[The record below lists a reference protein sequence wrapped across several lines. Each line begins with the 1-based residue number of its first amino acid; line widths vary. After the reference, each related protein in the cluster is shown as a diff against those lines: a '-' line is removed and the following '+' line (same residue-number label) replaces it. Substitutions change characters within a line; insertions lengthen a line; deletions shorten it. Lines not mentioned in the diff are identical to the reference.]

1 MGPFVC
7 KQSQC
12 SCLALP
18 CICSSQSACLLIK
31 VHLQLLSSKELFTL
45 SVCVWLSICLS
56 GDLWCQQL
64 EHGCSLGAHVSRCH
78 QLGRLSKP
86 RCWIDPLC
94 GDIYIC
100 ISIPISGPVSYP
112 AREGSRTRPLVLPV
126 FYECSECPSVTCT
139 ASCLYMYI

>member
-1 MGPFVC
+1 MCVSKVSAAVWPCPAFAHH
-7 KQSQC
+7 S
-12 SCLALP
+12 LP
-18 CICSSQSACLLIK
+18 VYLSKSTFNCFPVRSSLP
-31 VHLQLLSSKELFTL
+31 